1 MVASIVLL
9 IIGEVYL
16 LAFLEVDLSQ
26 GFLHSENAN
35 LFHPAAPPHCLLHPQ
50 QDGLCCEELVVVE
63 EEYLAGDQLFVVCV
77 SPRQHFYQFLIDQSS
92 PV

>member
-1 MVASIVLL
+1 
-9 IIGEVYL
+9 
-16 LAFLEVDLSQ
+16 
-26 GFLHSENAN
+26 
-35 LFHPAAPPHCLLHPQ
+35 
-50 QDGLCCEELVVVE
+50 LVVVE